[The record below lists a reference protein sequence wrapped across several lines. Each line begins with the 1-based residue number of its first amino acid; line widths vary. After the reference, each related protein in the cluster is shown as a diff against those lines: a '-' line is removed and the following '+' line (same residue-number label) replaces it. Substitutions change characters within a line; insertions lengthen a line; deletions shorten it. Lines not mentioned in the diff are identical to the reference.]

1 MKEPSSIPII
11 SIQNLSIS
19 FRSNKQL
26 INVVNNISFDVL
38 ENEILGIVGESG
50 SGKSVTALSILKLL
64 PKNTTILR
72 GSINYQKNNLLE
84 LEDQEIRKIRGKD
97 IAIIFQEPMS
107 ALNPTM
113 RCVDQLR
120 ECIKEDLLD
129 KEAIDKEI
137 D

>member
-1 MKEPSSIPII
+1 MKEPSSIPLI

-72 GSINYQKNNLLE
+72 GIKFYQKNNLLE
-84 LEDQEIRKIRGKD
+84 LEDHRN
-97 IAIIFQEPMS
+97 S
-107 ALNPTM
+107 
-113 RCVDQLR
+113 
-120 ECIKEDLLD
+120 
-129 KEAIDKEI
+129 
-137 D
+137 